1 VGSAA
6 VQLAR
11 LQGATVVAIAQA
23 DKAGVVAGLGA
34 SRMLSRADDLIQSLG
49 RDSVDVVIDV
59 VGGAAFGRLLE
70 VLRPGGRY
78 AVAGAI
84 AGPVVELDLRTLY
97 LKDLSLLG
105 CTVTT
110 AGQFAALVR
119 RIEQGQL
126 RPVVGA
132 IFPLRQAR
140 EAQDAFLSKA
150 QAGKIVLVP

>member
-1 VGSAA
+1 
-6 VQLAR
+6 
-11 LQGATVVAIAQA
+11 
-23 DKAGVVAGLGA
+23 
-34 SRMLSRADDLIQSLG
+34 M
-49 RDSVDVVIDV
+49 
-59 VGGAAFGRLLE
+59 
-70 VLRPGGRY
+70 
-78 AVAGAI
+78 
-84 AGPVVELDLRTLY
+84 VELDLRTLY

-110 AGQFAALVR
+110 PGQFAALVQ

-140 EAQDAFLSKA
+140 EAQDAFLGKA

>member
-1 VGSAA
+1 
-6 VQLAR
+6 
-11 LQGATVVAIAQA
+11 
-23 DKAGVVAGLGA
+23 
-34 SRMLSRADDLIQSLG
+34 M
-49 RDSVDVVIDV
+49 IDV

-70 VLRPGGRY
+70 VLRRGGRY

-84 AGPVVELDLRTLY
+84 AGPMVELDLRTLY

-110 AGQFAALVR
+110 PGAVCRAGAAHR
-119 RIEQGQL
+119 AGAL

-132 IFPLRQAR
+132 VFPLRQAR